1 MNQKVELYRLIFPS
15 QHFSYGKMIVYLFST
30 KKPGNFIC
38 GTRRLLF
45 SLLSEARYGAPF
57 LGFLKMISPQIFPFF
72 HYDANQQVPYKYL
85 LSVCSFLLVACLFL
99 LDRGFPMHLEQA
111 VKDNNLLILGQL
123 YLVLL
128 YLTRI

>member
-1 MNQKVELYRLIFPS
+1 MEMNQKVELYRLIFPS

-38 GTRRLLF
+38 GTRRLFF

-57 LGFLKMISPQIFPFF
+57 LGFLKMTSPQIFPFF

-85 LSVCSFLLVACLFL
+85 LSVCSFLLAACLSPHDKRFSIH
-99 LDRGFPMHLEQA
+99 PEQA
-111 VKDNNLLILGQL
+111 AKQNSLLMLE
-123 YLVLL
+123 
-128 YLTRI
+128 